1 LTWEREKTQIETCPD
16 CGQKY
21 KVRFGNMANCKID
34 LTLRKDNKH

>member
-1 LTWEREKTQIETCPD
+1 LTWEREKTQIETCP
-16 CGQKY
+16 QKY